1 MSQLECGF
9 DSNPGSQGVLLLIQS
24 GPTLL
29 VDIGFD
35 TSWVP
40 TSGVTPTPGISGVKA
55 LVDTGASEC
64 CIDQILAANLN
75 LPVVDQRPIG
85 GISGQ
90 HMANM
95 YMAQIC
101 IPALQ
106 VWHYGVFAGVDL
118 KAGGQIH
125 EALIG
130 RSLLQHFHMSYT
142 GNSGAVTL
150 TKLI

>member
-9 DSNPGSQGVLLLIQS
+9 DSSPGNQGVQILMQT
-24 GPTLL
+24 GPTIL
-29 VDIGFD
+29 VDIGLD
-35 TSWVP
+35 ISWAA
-40 TSGVTPTPGISGVKA
+40 TSGVAPVPGITGVKA

-64 CIDQILAANLN
+64 CIDQILAANLK
-75 LPVVDQRPIG
+75 LPIVDQRT
-85 GISGQ
+85 ISGSKGA
-90 HMANM
+90 HMTNM
-95 YMAQIC
+95 YMAQLV
-101 IPALQ
+101 IPGLQ

-142 GNSGAVTL
+142 GNTGAVTL

>member
-1 MSQLECGF
+1 MTQLECGF
-9 DSNPGSQGVLLLIQS
+9 NSPGNQGVLLLVQS
-24 GPTLL
+24 GPTVL

-35 TSWVP
+35 TTWTA
-40 TSGVTPTPGISGVKA
+40 TSGTTPNPGITGVKA

-75 LPVVDQRPIG
+75 LPIVDQRPI
-85 GISGQ
+85 SGSKGA
-90 HMANM
+90 HMTNM
-95 YMAQIC
+95 YMAQLC
-101 IPALQ
+101 IPALSITQ
-106 VWHYGVFAGVDL
+106 YGVFAGVDL

-130 RSLLQHFHMSYT
+130 RSLLQHFHMEYV
-142 GNSGAVTL
+142 GNTGAVTL